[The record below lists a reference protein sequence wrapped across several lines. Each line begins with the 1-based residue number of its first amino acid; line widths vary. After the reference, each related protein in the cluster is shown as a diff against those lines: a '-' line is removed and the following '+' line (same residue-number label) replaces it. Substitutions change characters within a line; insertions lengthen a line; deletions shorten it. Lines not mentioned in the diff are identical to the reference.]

1 MHVYDEFECSG
12 MLTRI
17 SHALKFNVHLKFE
30 SLRMRMYVL
39 FAGKLYKLVW
49 STCLDRKTR
58 RRQEETEVLHVK
70 KKKTRRNKSGA
81 YLLLIVSFDDMQRAM
96 PTFSSNCESSD
107 DDGLLK
113 FQQP

>member
-1 MHVYDEFECSG
+1 
-12 MLTRI
+12 MLQ
-17 SHALKFNVHLKFE
+17 
-30 SLRMRMYVL
+30 
-39 FAGKLYKLVW
+39 KLYKLVW

-96 PTFSSNCESSD
+96 PTFSSIALDRMLEPGARS
-107 DDGLLK
+107 
-113 FQQP
+113 